1 MTRPFRR
8 PASIRG
14 RLRGLIFTFVLL
26 AILILAA
33 AMSLMVRYNSRYKDL
48 LYNVTTASEFN
59 QDFKTSIDLKMYYYV
74 IESRYSEGLPLDEV
88 RAAQQLARDLL
99 STTVDKDSRMAISSV
114 LSLCQNLEEKIYQLR
129 DTGSYDQRQT
139 QLENN
144 IYVLT
149 SLIQE
154 YMYNYLY
161 YEAARLNALQSQ
173 TGRQLVADFLLIAAV
188 TGLLV
193 LFFTWRA
200 ARLGRS
206 ITRPIAALCARVEGV
221 NSGGLAE
228 REPIQAEDYEICT
241 LSRGFEQMV
250 GRLNRQ
256 IQETAHNQERLR
268 RTELA
273 LIQAQVNPHFLYN
286 TMDTIIWLI
295 EAEKTQEAVEMV
307 SSLSSFF
314 RHSLSRGKDII
325 TLREEQEH
333 VCSYLQIQQ
342 VRYKDIMQ
350 YTVNI
355 DPALQDAVLPKLTL
369 QPLVENAL
377 YHGIKLKRGMG
388 HIYVTGRREG
398 EDILLQVTDDGAGM
412 TPGRQEELT
421 RAMERG
427 ERVGFGLVTV
437 HERVRLFF
445 GPPYGLSLSSR
456 QGVGTTISVRIPQKR
471 LEREGGGV

>member
-1 MTRPFRR
+1 MTAPSGR
-8 PASIRG
+8 PASVQR

-26 AILILAA
+26 AVLILAA
-33 AMSLMVRYNSRYKDL
+33 AFSLLIRYNSRYKDL
-48 LYNVTTASEFN
+48 MYNVTTASEFN
-59 QDFKTSIDLKMYYYV
+59 QDFKASIDLKMYYYV
-74 IESRYSEGLPLDEV
+74 IESQYSEGLPLDEV
-88 RAAQQLARDLL
+88 RSAQQLARDLL
-99 STTVDKDSRMAISSV
+99 STTTEKDSRTAISSV

-206 ITRPIAALCARVEGV
+206 ITRPIAALCARVEGID
-221 NSGGLAE
+221 SGELEE
-228 REPIQAEDYEICT
+228 RQPIQAEEYEIRT
-241 LSRGFEQMV
+241 LSEGFERMV
-250 GRLNRQ
+250 GRLDRQ
-256 IQETAHNQERLR
+256 IQETSRNQESLR

-273 LIQAQVNPHFLYN
+273 LIQAQVSPHFLYN

-314 RHSLSRGKDII
+314 RHSLSRGRDVI
-325 TLREEQEH
+325 TLGEEEEH
-333 VCSYLQIQQ
+333 VRSYLQIQQ
-342 VRYKDIMQ
+342 VRYKDIMR
-350 YTVNI
+350 YTINLAPELG
-355 DPALQDAVLPKLTL
+355 DVLIPKLTL

-377 YHGIKLKRGMG
+377 YHGVKLKRGPG
-388 HIYVTGRREG
+388 HIYVVGRAEG
-398 EDILLQVTDDGAGM
+398 EDILLQVTDDGVGM
-412 TPGRQEELT
+412 SPERLEEL
-421 RAMERG
+421 RSALDRG
-427 ERVGFGLVTV
+427 ERVGFGLSTV
-437 HERVRLFF
+437 HERLQLFF
-445 GPPYGLSLSSR
+445 GPPYGLSISSQ
-456 QGVGTTISVRIPQKR
+456 QGVGTTISVRIPRRK
-471 LEREGGGV
+471 EGAL

>member
-1 MTRPFRR
+1 MKSSVRR
-8 PASIRG
+8 
-14 RLRGLIFTFVLL
+14 RLRGLIFTFALL
-26 AILILAA
+26 AFLILAA
-33 AMSLMVRYNSRYKDL
+33 ASGLLVRYNSRYKNL

-59 QDFKTSIDLKMYYYV
+59 QDFKTTIDLKMYYYV
-74 IESRYSEGLPLDEV
+74 IESQYSDGLPLEEV
-88 RAAQQLARDLL
+88 RAAQQLAEELL
-99 STTVDKDSRMAISSV
+99 STTTEKDSSMAISSV
-114 LSLCQNLEEKIYQLR
+114 LSLCHNLEEKIYQLR
-129 DTGSYDQRQT
+129 DTDSYDERQS

-149 SLIQE
+149 ALIQE

-161 YEAARLNALQSQ
+161 YEAARLNVLQSQ
-173 TGRQLVADFLLIAAV
+173 IGRRLVADFILIAAV

-193 LFFTWRA
+193 LFFTRRA
-200 ARLGRS
+200 VRLGRS
-206 ITRPIAALCARVEGV
+206 ITEPIAALCARVEGV

-241 LSRGFEQMV
+241 LSRGFEEMV

-273 LIQAQVNPHFLYN
+273 LIQSQVNPHFLYN

-295 EAEKTQEAVEMV
+295 EAEKTEEAVEMV

-314 RHSLSRGKDII
+314 RHSLSRGQDVI
-325 TLREEQEH
+325 TLHEEEEH

-342 VRYKDIMQ
+342 ARYKDIMR

-355 DPALQDAVLPKLTL
+355 APELKGALIPKLTL

-377 YHGIKLKRGMG
+377 YHGVKLKRELG
-388 HIYVTGRREG
+388 HIYVTGRIEG
-398 EDILLQVTDDGAGM
+398 ADILLQVTDDGVGM
-412 TPGRQEELT
+412 PPEWLARLT
-421 RAMERG
+421 RTIEEG
-427 ERVGFGLVTV
+427 ERVGFGLSTV
-437 HERVRLFF
+437 HERLQLFF
-445 GPPYGLSLSSR
+445 GPPYGLSISS
-456 QGVGTTISVRIPQKR
+456 QPGVGTTVTIRIPWRKEESA
-471 LEREGGGV
+471 L

>member
-1 MTRPFRR
+1 MKSSVRR
-8 PASIRG
+8 
-14 RLRGLIFTFVLL
+14 RLRGLIFTFALL
-26 AILILAA
+26 AFLILAA
-33 AMSLMVRYNSRYKDL
+33 ASGLLVRYNSRYKNL

-59 QDFKTSIDLKMYYYV
+59 QDFKTTIDLKMYYYV
-74 IESRYSEGLPLDEV
+74 IESQYSDGLPLEEV
-88 RAAQQLARDLL
+88 RAAQQLAEELL
-99 STTVDKDSRMAISSV
+99 STTTEKDSSMAISSV
-114 LSLCQNLEEKIYQLR
+114 LSLCHNLEEKIYQLR
-129 DTGSYDQRQT
+129 DTDSYDERQS

-149 SLIQE
+149 ALIQE

-161 YEAARLNALQSQ
+161 YEAARLNVLQSQ
-173 TGRQLVADFLLIAAV
+173 IGRRLVADFILIAAV

-193 LFFTWRA
+193 LFFTRRA
-200 ARLGRS
+200 VRLGRS
-206 ITRPIAALCARVEGV
+206 ITEPIAALCARVEGV

-273 LIQAQVNPHFLYN
+273 LIQSQVNPHFLYN

-295 EAEKTQEAVEMV
+295 EAEKTEEAVEMV

-314 RHSLSRGKDII
+314 RHSLSRGQDVI
-325 TLREEQEH
+325 TLHEEEEH

-342 VRYKDIMQ
+342 ARYKDIMR

-355 DPALQDAVLPKLTL
+355 APELKGALIPKLTL

-377 YHGIKLKRGMG
+377 YHGVKLKR
-388 HIYVTGRREG
+388 
-398 EDILLQVTDDGAGM
+398 
-412 TPGRQEELT
+412 EL
-421 RAMERG
+421 G
-427 ERVGFGLVTV
+427 
-437 HERVRLFF
+437 
-445 GPPYGLSLSSR
+445 
-456 QGVGTTISVRIPQKR
+456 
-471 LEREGGGV
+471 

>member
-114 LSLCQNLEEKIYQLR
+114 LSLCRNLEEKIYELR
-129 DTGSYDQRQT
+129 DTSSYDERQS

-149 SLIQE
+149 ALIQE

-161 YEAARLNALQSQ
+161 YEAVRLNVLQSQ
-173 TGRQLVADFLLIAAV
+173 ISREMVGDFLLIAALA
-188 TGLLV
+188 GLLV
-193 LFFTWRA
+193 LFVTWRA

-206 ITRPIAALCARVEGV
+206 ITRPIADLCHRVAGI
-221 NSGGLAE
+221 NSGDLADG
-228 REPIQAEDYEICT
+228 EPIRAEEYEIRT
-241 LSRGFEQMV
+241 LSQGFEQMV

-256 IQETAHNQERLR
+256 IRETSRNQESLR
-268 RTELA
+268 RAELA

-295 EAEKTQEAVEMV
+295 EAEKTEEAVEMV

-314 RHSLSRGKDII
+314 RHSLSRGQDVI
-325 TLREEQEH
+325 TLREEEEH
-333 VCSYLQIQQ
+333 VRSYLQIQQ
-342 VRYKDIMQ
+342 ARYKDIMR
-350 YTVNI
+350 YTINI
-355 DPALQDAVLPKLTL
+355 SPELEEAVIPKLTL

-377 YHGIKLKRGMG
+377 YHGIKLKRGPG
-388 HIYVTGRREG
+388 RIYVVGQAQG

-412 TPGRQEELT
+412 SPERLEELT
-421 RAMERG
+421 KALDQG
-427 ERVGFGLVTV
+427 ERVGFGLSTV

-445 GPPYGLSLSSR
+445 GPPYGLSISSQ
-456 QGVGTTISVRIPQKR
+456 QGVGTTISVRVPLR
-471 LEREGGGV
+471 REASP

>member
-1 MTRPFRR
+1 MTAPSGR
-8 PASIRG
+8 PASVQR

-26 AILILAA
+26 AVLILAA
-33 AMSLMVRYNSRYKDL
+33 AFSLLIRYNSRYKDL
-48 LYNVTTASEFN
+48 MYNVTTASEFN
-59 QDFKTSIDLKMYYYV
+59 QDFKASIDLKMYYYV
-74 IESRYSEGLPLDEV
+74 IESQYSEGLPLDEV
-88 RAAQQLARDLL
+88 RSAQQLARDLL
-99 STTVDKDSRMAISSV
+99 STTTEKDSRTAISSV

-206 ITRPIAALCARVEGV
+206 ITRPIAALCARVEGID
-221 NSGGLAE
+221 SGELEE
-228 REPIQAEDYEICT
+228 RQPIQAEEYEIRT
-241 LSRGFEQMV
+241 LSEGFERMV
-250 GRLNRQ
+250 GRLDRQ
-256 IQETAHNQERLR
+256 IQETSRNQESLR

-273 LIQAQVNPHFLYN
+273 LIQAQVSPHFLYN

-314 RHSLSRGKDII
+314 RHSLSRGRDVI
-325 TLREEQEH
+325 TLGEEEEH
-333 VCSYLQIQQ
+333 VRSYLQIQQ
-342 VRYKDIMQ
+342 VRYKDIMR
-350 YTVNI
+350 YTINLAPELG
-355 DPALQDAVLPKLTL
+355 DVLIPKLTL

-377 YHGIKLKRGMG
+377 YHGVKLKRGPG
-388 HIYVTGRREG
+388 HIYVVGRAEG
-398 EDILLQVTDDGAGM
+398 EDILLQVTDDGVGM
-412 TPGRQEELT
+412 SPERLEEL
-421 RAMERG
+421 RSALDRG
-427 ERVGFGLVTV
+427 ERVGFGLSTV

-445 GPPYGLSLSSR
+445 GPPYGLSISSQ
-456 QGVGTTISVRIPQKR
+456 QGVGTTISVRIPRRK
-471 LEREGGGV
+471 EGAL

>member
-1 MTRPFRR
+1 MTAPSGR
-8 PASIRG
+8 PASVQR

-26 AILILAA
+26 AVLILAA
-33 AMSLMVRYNSRYKDL
+33 AFSLLIRYNSRYKDL
-48 LYNVTTASEFN
+48 MYNVTTASEFN
-59 QDFKTSIDLKMYYYV
+59 QDFKASIDLKMYYYV
-74 IESRYSEGLPLDEV
+74 IESQYSEGLPLDEV
-88 RAAQQLARDLL
+88 RSAQQLARDLL
-99 STTVDKDSRMAISSV
+99 STTTEKDSRTAISSV

-206 ITRPIAALCARVEGV
+206 ITRPIAALCARVEGID
-221 NSGGLAE
+221 SGELEE
-228 REPIQAEDYEICT
+228 RQPIQAEEYEIRT
-241 LSRGFEQMV
+241 LSEGFERMV
-250 GRLNRQ
+250 GRLDRQ
-256 IQETAHNQERLR
+256 IQETSRNQESLR

-273 LIQAQVNPHFLYN
+273 LIQAQVSPHFLYN

-314 RHSLSRGKDII
+314 RHSLSRGRDVI
-325 TLREEQEH
+325 TLGEEEEH
-333 VCSYLQIQQ
+333 VRSYLQIQQ
-342 VRYKDIMQ
+342 VRYKDIMR
-350 YTVNI
+350 YTINLAPELG
-355 DPALQDAVLPKLTL
+355 DALIPKLTL

-377 YHGIKLKRGMG
+377 YHGVKLKRGPG
-388 HIYVTGRREG
+388 HIYVVGRAEG
-398 EDILLQVTDDGAGM
+398 EDILLQVTDDGVGM
-412 TPGRQEELT
+412 SPERLEEL
-421 RAMERG
+421 RSALDRG
-427 ERVGFGLVTV
+427 ERVGFGLSTV

-445 GPPYGLSLSSR
+445 GPPYGLSISSQ
-456 QGVGTTISVRIPQKR
+456 QGVGTTISVRIPRRK
-471 LEREGGGV
+471 EGAL

>member
-1 MTRPFRR
+1 MKSSVRR
-8 PASIRG
+8 
-14 RLRGLIFTFVLL
+14 RLRGLIFTFALL
-26 AILILAA
+26 AFLILAA
-33 AMSLMVRYNSRYKDL
+33 ASGLLVRYNSRYKNL
-48 LYNVTTASEFN
+48 LYNVITASEFN
-59 QDFKTSIDLKMYYYV
+59 QDFKTTIDLKMYYYV
-74 IESRYSEGLPLDEV
+74 IESQYSDGLPLEEV
-88 RAAQQLARDLL
+88 RAAQQLAEELL
-99 STTVDKDSRMAISSV
+99 STTTEKDSSMAISSV
-114 LSLCQNLEEKIYQLR
+114 LSLCHNLEEKIYQLR
-129 DTGSYDQRQT
+129 DTDSYDERQS

-149 SLIQE
+149 ALIQE

-161 YEAARLNALQSQ
+161 YEAARLNVLQSQ
-173 TGRQLVADFLLIAAV
+173 IGRRLVADFILIAAV

-193 LFFTWRA
+193 LFFTRRA
-200 ARLGRS
+200 VRLGRS
-206 ITRPIAALCARVEGV
+206 ITEPIAALCARVEGV

-273 LIQAQVNPHFLYN
+273 LIQSQVNPHFLYN

-295 EAEKTQEAVEMV
+295 EAEKTEEAVEMV

-314 RHSLSRGKDII
+314 RHSLSRGQDVI
-325 TLREEQEH
+325 TLHEEEEH

-342 VRYKDIMQ
+342 ARYKDIMR

-355 DPALQDAVLPKLTL
+355 APELKGALIPKLTL

-377 YHGIKLKRGMG
+377 YHGVKLKRELG
-388 HIYVTGRREG
+388 HIYVTGRIEG
-398 EDILLQVTDDGAGM
+398 ADILLQVTDDGVGM
-412 TPGRQEELT
+412 PPEWLAQLT
-421 RAMERG
+421 RSIEEG
-427 ERVGFGLVTV
+427 ERVGFGLSTV
-437 HERVRLFF
+437 HERLQLFF
-445 GPPYGLSLSSR
+445 GPPYGLSISS
-456 QGVGTTISVRIPQKR
+456 QPGVGTTVTIRIPWRKEESA
-471 LEREGGGV
+471 L

>member
-1 MTRPFRR
+1 MTAPSGR
-8 PASIRG
+8 PASVQR

-26 AILILAA
+26 AVLILAA
-33 AMSLMVRYNSRYKDL
+33 AFSLLIRYNSRYKDL
-48 LYNVTTASEFN
+48 MYNVTTASEFN
-59 QDFKTSIDLKMYYYV
+59 QDFKASIDLKMYYYV
-74 IESRYSEGLPLDEV
+74 IESQYSEGLPLDEV
-88 RAAQQLARDLL
+88 RSAQQLARDLL
-99 STTVDKDSRMAISSV
+99 STTTEKDSRTAISSV

-206 ITRPIAALCARVEGV
+206 ITRPIAALCARVEGID
-221 NSGGLAE
+221 SGELEE
-228 REPIQAEDYEICT
+228 RQPIQAEEYEIRT
-241 LSRGFEQMV
+241 LSEGFERMV
-250 GRLNRQ
+250 GRLDRQ
-256 IQETAHNQERLR
+256 IQETSRNQESLR

-273 LIQAQVNPHFLYN
+273 LIQAQVSPHFLYN
-286 TMDTIIWLI
+286 
-295 EAEKTQEAVEMV
+295 TQEAVEMV

-314 RHSLSRGKDII
+314 RHSLSRGRDVI
-325 TLREEQEH
+325 TLGEEEEH
-333 VCSYLQIQQ
+333 VRSYLQIQQ
-342 VRYKDIMQ
+342 VRYKDIMR
-350 YTVNI
+350 YTINLAPELG
-355 DPALQDAVLPKLTL
+355 DALIPKLTL

-377 YHGIKLKRGMG
+377 YHGVKLKRGPG
-388 HIYVTGRREG
+388 HIYVVGRAEG
-398 EDILLQVTDDGAGM
+398 EDILLQVTDDGVGM
-412 TPGRQEELT
+412 SPERLEEL
-421 RAMERG
+421 RSALDRG
-427 ERVGFGLVTV
+427 ERVGFGLSTV

-445 GPPYGLSLSSR
+445 GPPYGLSISSQ
-456 QGVGTTISVRIPQKR
+456 QGVGTTISVRIPRRK
-471 LEREGGGV
+471 EGAL